1 MLLTLFQTGELRHYV
16 VRLSKTVQYTLCVN
30 AEAITWGINVTA
42 SKQVAWA
49 PWLVIAAGIVA
60 AMHIGKLPPT
70 IPVLQ
75 QQLSLSLGQS
85 GFLLAGIQVAGIVM
99 ALFVGL
105 MAEKIGLK
113 RLQVGGL
120 LILAVASA
128 LGSFAHSFAAL
139 FAARLLEGFGFLSIV
154 LVAPSLIKQLVP
166 ASQLKPVLGFWAAY
180 MGLGVAAS
188 LLLAP
193 NLLHVM
199 TWPGVWWIY
208 AILALVMALLLW
220 RFVPNVRVQHHEAAP
235 PLSQL
240 LKQILS
246 HPAPWLLGVVFAS
259 YTSQWF
265 AVTSFLPTIYAN
277 AQIAATTAGVLTA
290 LVCLSNVGGPIVA
303 GMMLQHGRPA
313 WLLFTSGFVLM
324 MIGAVV
330 AFAGEGVLPFALQ
343 YGGVLLFSAG
353 GGLIPG
359 VVFAYVV
366 YLAPSQQTVAS
377 TMGWVQQWS
386 ALGQFCL
393 PPLMGNLVTWWGSW
407 RNVWMVC
414 VVLGVMGIASALQIQ
429 RLVKRMA

>member
-1 MLLTLFQTGELRHYV
+1 MTQ
-16 VRLSKTVQYTLCVN
+16 
-30 AEAITWGINVTA
+30 
-42 SKQVAWA
+42 SKQVGWA

-85 GFLLAGIQVAGIVM
+85 GFLLAGIQVAGIAM

-128 LGSFAHSFAAL
+128 LGSFAHSFSAL

-154 LVAPSLIKQLVP
+154 LVGPSLIKQLVP
-166 ASQLKPVLGFWAAY
+166 AHQLKLVLGFWAAY

-193 NLLHVM
+193 NLLHVLA
-199 TWPGVWWIY
+199 WPRVWWIY
-208 AILALVMALLLW
+208 ASLALLMALLLW
-220 RFVPNVRVQHHEAAP
+220 RFVPNVRVQHRDDTP
-235 PLSQL
+235 PLAQL
-240 LKQILS
+240 LKQTLS
-246 HPAPWLLGVVFAS
+246 HPAPWLLGILFAS

-277 AQIAATTAGVLTA
+277 ADIAATAAGVLTA

-313 WLLFTSGFVLM
+313 WLLLTAGFVM
-324 MIGAVV
+324 MMVGAVV

-343 YGGVLLFSAG
+343 YCGVLLFSAG

-386 ALGQFCL
+386 ALGQFSL
-393 PPLMGNLVTWWGSW
+393 PPLMESLVTWWGSW
-407 RNVWMVC
+407 RNAWMVC
-414 VVLGVMGIASALQIQ
+414 VVLGVVGIVCALRIQ

>member
-1 MLLTLFQTGELRHYV
+1 MPASNRG
-16 VRLSKTVQYTLCVN
+16 K
-30 AEAITWGINVTA
+30 NVTQHPQSA
-42 SKQVAWA
+42 SA

-75 QQLSLSLGQS
+75 QQLSLSLNQS
-85 GFLLAGIQVAGIVM
+85 GFLLAAIQVAGIAM
-99 ALFVGL
+99 ALCIGL

-120 LILAVASA
+120 LVLAVASVM
-128 LGSFAHSFAAL
+128 GSFSGSFVAL

-154 LVAPSLIKQLVP
+154 LAGPSLIKQLVP
-166 ASQLKPVLGFWAAY
+166 AQKLKPVLGFWAAY
-180 MGLGVAAS
+180 MGLGVATS
-188 LLLAP
+188 LVLAP
-193 NLLHVM
+193 LLLHVM
-199 TWPGVWWIY
+199 TWPYVWVLY
-208 AILALVMALLLW
+208 ALLALVMAGLLW
-220 RFVPNVRVQHHEAAP
+220 RFVPNVHAAKHADAP
-235 PLSQL
+235 PLRQL
-240 LKQILS
+240 LKQTLS
-246 HPAPWLLGVVFAS
+246 HPAPWLLGILFSS

-277 AQIAATTAGVLTA
+277 AQIPATQVGLLTA

-313 WLLFTSGFVLM
+313 WVLLSAGFVLM
-324 MIGAVV
+324 MVGAVV

-343 YGGVLLFSAG
+343 YCGVLLFSAG

-393 PPLMGNLVTWWGSW
+393 PPLMGSLVTWWGTW
-407 RNVWMVC
+407 RNAWVVC
-414 VVLGVMGIASALQIQ
+414 VALGLVGMLCAMGIQ